1 MYLSA
6 LSNIFSSKGRINR
19 RQYLLILIL
28 FAILA
33 GSLVSVTQSQ
43 GAIYFASLFII
54 PSQIKRLHDLNLS
67 GWFVLLA
74 LVPLANLLLGLGL
87 VIFSGSR
94 GENNY
99 GFPPHLAKPEE
110 K

>member
-28 FAILA
+28 FTILA

-54 PSQIKRLHDLNLS
+54 PS
-67 GWFVLLA
+67 
-74 LVPLANLLLGLGL
+74 
-87 VIFSGSR
+87 
-94 GENNY
+94 
-99 GFPPHLAKPEE
+99 
-110 K
+110 